1 MTTEKLFAQDRTSLL
16 ERVLAFSVR
25 RRWLVLAL
33 TAAAL
38 VLGMRDLLRLPID
51 AVPDLTGVQVQINT
65 EAPGFSP
72 LEVEQQIT
80 FPIETA
86 MSGLP
91 GLDRTRSLTRYAL
104 SQVTVMFSDDI
115 DMYFARQ
122 LIAQRLAEVGSQ
134 LPEGIE
140 PQMGPIA
147 TGLGDISKFV
157 VEAAPGARK
166 PDGRPYSL
174 TDLRTIL
181 DWSIKPRLRLVPGVT
196 EVNAMGGDVEELH
209 VVPDPVRLLA
219 RGLSFDDVTE
229 ALQRNNTSVGAGYLE
244 TRGEQLVVRS
254 PGRLTSLAEISEVVL
269 RTEKD
274 VPVYLRDVADVVHAT
289 ELRTGAATAGGAE
302 TVLGTA
308 VMLYARNSREVARRV
323 REELERIGA
332 SLPPGVRVRMVYD
345 RTLLVDRTV
354 ATVTRS
360 LLEGALLVIVVLLA
374 LLGEWRAAMVT
385 AAVIPLAMLMT
396 VTGMVEAGVSG
407 NLMSLGALD
416 FGLIVDG
423 AVIVVENC
431 VRRVSQR
438 QHELGRALTLQ
449 ERLAVVFDATR
460 EVRRA
465 TMFGELIIM
474 IVYVPVLSLGG
485 LEGKMFFPMAF
496 TVLCALAAAMVLS
509 LTFVPAA
516 VAILMRGRVRERE
529 SVLVRAAAAVYA
541 PVLRWTLAH
550 RLITFACG
558 FAAVLLALALASTLG
573 REFAPTLDEGDLLIH
588 ALRPTATSLSQA
600 ASMQQRL
607 EERLAEVP
615 EVEQVFSAIGTA
627 DIATDPMPPN
637 VADTFVILKARD
649 LWPDPRKSRDAL
661 VEEIEEHIADLPGQI
676 YEFTQPI
683 QMRFNELVA
692 GVRTD
697 VAVKVFGDD
706 NELLREAA
714 QRIESLLAS
723 VEGAADVRAE
733 PVSGLPTMAVVP
745 DRAALA
751 RYGLDVAD
759 VQNVVEI
766 AVGGKRVGHVYRGD
780 RRVALVVRASEDV
793 RGNVDAIARL
803 PVPAHTAEAPP
814 LRAGQL
820 EPPSSGSHGFVP
832 LAQVA
837 DITVAEGANQISRE
851 NGMRRV
857 VVTANVRGRDLGS
870 FVEDAQR
877 RLDRDIVL
885 PTGYWMDWGGQFEH
899 LLSATARLRIV
910 VPLALALIF
919 ALLLVSLHDVR
930 DASLVMTGVP
940 MALTGGVAAL
950 WLRDIPLSISAA
962 VGFIALSGVAVLN
975 GLVMLTFMAQLRRGG
990 AGVVDA
996 AREGAMTRLRPVL
1009 MTALVAALGFVPMA
1023 LATGTGSE
1031 VQRPLATVVIGGIVS
1046 STLLTLLVLPGLYVM
1061 LHGSDEGSARGEGAS
1076 VSG

>member
-1 MTTEKLFAQDRTSLL
+1 MPTEDLLEHERAGML

-25 RRWLVLAL
+25 RRWLVIAL
-33 TAAAL
+33 TAAAFL
-38 VLGMRDLLRLPID
+38 LGARDLLRLPID

-72 LEVEQQIT
+72 QEVEQQIT
-80 FPIETA
+80 FPVETA

-91 GLDRTRSLTRYAL
+91 HLERTRSLTRYAL
-104 SQVTVMFSDDI
+104 SQVTVMFEDGTDV
-115 DMYFARQ
+115 YFARQ
-122 LIAQRLAEVGSQ
+122 LIAQRLAEVLSQ
-134 LPEGIE
+134 LPQGIE

-147 TGLGDISKFV
+147 TGLGDVSKFV
-157 VEAAPGARK
+157 VEAAPQARK
-166 PDGRPYSL
+166 QNGEPYSL
-174 TDLRTIL
+174 SDLRTIL
-181 DWSIKPRLRLVPGVT
+181 DWTIKPRLRLVPGVT
-196 EVNAMGGDVEELH
+196 EVNSMGGDVEEYH

-219 RGLSFDDVTE
+219 RGLSFADVTE
-229 ALQRNNTSVGAGYLE
+229 ALERNNTSVGAGYLE

-254 PGRLTSLAEISEVVL
+254 PGRLSGLSDIAEVVV
-269 RTEKD
+269 RTDKD
-274 VPVYLRDVADVVHAT
+274 VPVYLRDVAAVTRAN
-289 ELRTGAATAGGAE
+289 ELRTGAATAGGHEA
-302 TVLGTA
+302 VLGTA
-308 VMLYARNSREVARRV
+308 VMLFGQNSREVARRV
-323 REELERIGA
+323 RNELERISA
-332 SLPPGVRVRMVYD
+332 ALPAGVGVRMVYD

-354 ATVTRS
+354 RTVVTS
-360 LLEGALLVIVVLLA
+360 LLEGALLVVVVLLA
-374 LLGEWRAAMVT
+374 VLGEWRAALVT
-385 AAVIPLAMLMT
+385 AAVIPLAMLIT
-396 VTGMVEAGVSG
+396 ITGMVEGGVSG

-431 VRRVSQR
+431 VRRLSKRQR
-438 QHELGRALTLQ
+438 ELGRELTLR

-516 VAILMRGRVRERE
+516 VAIVMRGPVRERE
-529 SVLVRAAAAVYA
+529 SLLVRAAASVYR
-541 PVLRWTLAH
+541 PVLQWTLSH

-558 FAAVLLALALASTLG
+558 FTAVLLALALATRLG

-600 ASMQQRL
+600 VAMQRQL

-615 EVEQVFSAIGTA
+615 EVQEVFSAIGTA

-637 VADTFVILKARD
+637 VADTFVILRQRD
-649 LWPDPRKSRDAL
+649 GWPQPRKSREQL
-661 VEEIEEHIADLPGQI
+661 VEEIDAHLTGLPGQI
-676 YEFTQPI
+676 YEFTQPV
-683 QMRFNELVA
+683 QMRFNELIA

-697 VAVKVFGDD
+697 VAVKVFGD
-706 NELLREAA
+706 EPETLRETAEH
-714 QRIESLLAS
+714 IETVLRG

-733 PVSGLPTMAVVP
+733 PVSGLPTLSVLP

-751 RYGLDVAD
+751 RYGLDVTD
-759 VQNVVEI
+759 VQDVVEI
-766 AVGGKRVGHVYRGD
+766 AVGGKHAGHVYQGD
-780 RRVALVVRASEDV
+780 RRIALVVRASEQV
-793 RGNVDAIARL
+793 RGDVDAIARL
-803 PVPAHTAEAPP
+803 PVPAHAADAPP
-814 LRAGQL
+814 MRAGQL

-832 LAQVA
+832 LRQVA
-837 DITVAEGANQISRE
+837 TIEVAEGPNQISRE
-851 NGMRRV
+851 NGKRRV

-870 FVEDAQR
+870 FVEEAQGE
-877 RLDRDIVL
+877 LDREVTV
-885 PTGYWMDWGGQFEH
+885 PAGYWLEWGGQFEH
-899 LLSATARLRIV
+899 LLSAAARLRIV

-919 ALLLVSLHDVR
+919 ALLLASFRNVR
-930 DASLVMTGVP
+930 DATLVMTGVP
-940 MALTGGVAAL
+940 MALTGGVVAL

-975 GLVMLTFMAQLRRGG
+975 GLVMLSFVARLRTDG
-990 AGVVDA
+990 AGVMEA
-996 AREGAMTRLRPVL
+996 ARIGAMTRLRPVL

-1023 LATGTGSE
+1023 LASGTGSE

-1046 STLLTLLVLPGLYVM
+1046 ATLLTLLVLPGLYVM
-1061 LHGSDEGSARGEGAS
+1061 MHGDEVMEEDPG
-1076 VSG
+1076 